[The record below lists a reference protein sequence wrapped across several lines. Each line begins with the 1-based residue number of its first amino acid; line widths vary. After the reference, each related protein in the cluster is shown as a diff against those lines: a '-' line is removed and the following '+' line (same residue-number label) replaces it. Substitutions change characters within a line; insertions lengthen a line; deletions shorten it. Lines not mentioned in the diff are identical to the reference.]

1 MGYRAGNAPVASGSA
16 LYQTIGNT
24 PMATKPKKQKTVAK
38 LREEAAVLL
47 QKLVRMKAADVDGI
61 AQCVTCGKKQ
71 HFKEMDG
78 GHFISRKWTATKLV
92 EENVHPQCKGC
103 NKYASGKYDDYALY
117 MVDTYGI
124 EMVRELND
132 KKRELCKQNRIELEE
147 IKLELR
153 ARIREQEIRLNLR

>member
-1 MGYRAGNAPVASGSA
+1 MPTS
-16 LYQTIGNT
+16 
-24 PMATKPKKQKTVAK
+24 TKPKKQKTVAK

-47 QKLVRMKAADVDGI
+47 QKLVRMKAADENGL
-61 AQCVTCGKKQ
+61 AECVTCGKRQ
-71 HFKEMDG
+71 HYKEMDG

-103 NKYASGKYDDYALY
+103 NQYASGKYDDYALY

-132 KKRELCKQNRIELEE
+132 KKRELCKQNRIELED
-147 IKLELR
+147 IKVELKV
-153 ARIREQEIRLNLR
+153 RIAEQAVRLGEK

>member
-1 MGYRAGNAPVASGSA
+1 MPTS
-16 LYQTIGNT
+16 
-24 PMATKPKKQKTVAK
+24 TKPKKLKTVAK

-47 QKLVRMKAADVDGI
+47 QKLVRMKAADENGL
-61 AQCVTCGKKQ
+61 ASCVTCGKRQ
-71 HFKEMDG
+71 HYKEMDG

-103 NKYASGKYDDYALY
+103 NQYASGRHDDYSLF

-132 KKRELCKQNRIELEE
+132 KKRELCKQNRIELED
-147 IKLELR
+147 IKVELKV
-153 ARIREQEIRLNLR
+153 RIAEQAVRLGEK

>member
-1 MGYRAGNAPVASGSA
+1 
-16 LYQTIGNT
+16 
-24 PMATKPKKQKTVAK
+24 MATSTKQKKQKTVAK

-47 QKLVRMKAADVDGI
+47 QKLVRMKAADENGL
-61 AQCVTCGKKQ
+61 ATCVTCGKRQ
-71 HFKEMDG
+71 HYKDMDG

-103 NKYASGKYDDYALY
+103 NQYASGKYDDYALY

-132 KKRELCKQNRIELEE
+132 KKRELCKQNRIELED
-147 IKLELR
+147 IKVELKL
-153 ARIREQEIRLNLR
+153 RIAEQAVRLGEK

>member
-1 MGYRAGNAPVASGSA
+1 MPTS
-16 LYQTIGNT
+16 
-24 PMATKPKKQKTVAK
+24 TKQKKQKTVAK

-47 QKLVRMKAADVDGI
+47 QKLVRMKAADENGL
-61 AQCVTCGKKQ
+61 ATCVTCGKRQ
-71 HFKEMDG
+71 HYKEMDG

-103 NKYASGKYDDYALY
+103 NQYASGKYDDYALY

-132 KKRELCKQNRIELEE
+132 KKRELCKQNRIELED
-147 IKLELR
+147 IKLELKL
-153 ARIREQEIRLNLR
+153 RIAEQAVRLGEK

>member
-1 MGYRAGNAPVASGSA
+1 MPTS
-16 LYQTIGNT
+16 
-24 PMATKPKKQKTVAK
+24 TKPKKLKTVAK

-47 QKLVRMKAADVDGI
+47 QKLVRMKAADENGL
-61 AQCVTCGKKQ
+61 AECVTCGKRQ
-71 HFKEMDG
+71 HYKEMDG

-103 NKYASGKYDDYALY
+103 NQYASGKYDDYALY

-132 KKRELCKQNRIELEE
+132 KKRELCKQNRIELED
-147 IKLELR
+147 IKVELKV
-153 ARIREQEIRLNLR
+153 RIAEQAVRLGEK

>member
-1 MGYRAGNAPVASGSA
+1 MGYRAGNAPVASGSV

-78 GHFISRKWTATKLV
+78 GHFISRKYTATKLI

-103 NKYASGKYDDYALY
+103 NQFASGRHDDYSLY

-147 IKLELR
+147 IKVELR

>member
-24 PMATKPKKQKTVAK
+24 LMATKPKKQKTVAK

-78 GHFISRKWTATKLV
+78 GHFISRKYTATKLI

-103 NKYASGKYDDYALY
+103 NKYASGRHDDYSLY

-147 IKLELR
+147 IKVELR
-153 ARIREQEIRLNLR
+153 ARIKEQEIRLNLR